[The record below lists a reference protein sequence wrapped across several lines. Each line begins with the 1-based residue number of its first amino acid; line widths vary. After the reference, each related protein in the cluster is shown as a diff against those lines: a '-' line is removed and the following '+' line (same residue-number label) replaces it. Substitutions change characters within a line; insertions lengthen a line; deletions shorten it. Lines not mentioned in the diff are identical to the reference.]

1 MIANPG
7 QRVGGFQI
15 PASWVLEEL
24 CTMCGKRS
32 LPFINDTKYLP
43 SYLPSTSRLPGSHI
57 TQTSSFSDALAA
69 AVKNSCGAL
78 YALLGLCINKFSD
91 NPTLIEPVFDLQ
103 SIRNHKQLKYTGALA
118 GNEMESIL
126 QHTFSSADELK
137 LESGLTAIQFYLS
150 ASAADTAANQTLI
163 TVNANTIITVMAAQF
178 VNPAPAAGQ
187 PIANTF
193 LHVVNTEAAAG
204 SYKVSLL

>member
-1 MIANPG
+1 MQAVAALNIQLANPL
-7 QRVGGFQI
+7 
-15 PASWVLEEL
+15 VLSAADIAAL
-24 CTMCGKRS
+24 APTKADVNTFLGS
-32 LPFINDTKYLP
+32 LSLANT
-43 SYLPSTSRLPGSHI
+43 TQAGHV
-57 TQTSSFSDALAA
+57 TQTSSFSDALTL
-69 AVKNSCGAL
+69 AVGNTCTAL
-78 YALLGLCINKFSD
+78 YAMLGLCINKFAAT
-91 NPTLIEPVFDLQ
+91 PTVIEPIFDLQ
-103 SIRNHKQLKYTGALA
+103 SIRNHKQLIYTGALT
-118 GNEMESIL
+118 GNETENIL

-163 TVNANTIITVMAAQF
+163 TVNANSIITVTAAQF